1 MSAAFLKSQSLRKSS
16 LVEIKK
22 AAAAVLHLK
31 LSFFVSGR
39 SAKPD
44 PKEIKIFPKKKSE
57 ESKTFT
63 CNSRDFSTKPILNLL
78 TAVV

>member
-1 MSAAFLKSQSLRKSS
+1 MHLVGRCLRPFLKSHSLRKSN

-22 AAAAVLHLK
+22 AAAAAVLHLK
-31 LSFFVSGR
+31 LLFFVSGR

-63 CNSRDFSTKPILNLL
+63 CNSRDFSTKPIF
-78 TAVV
+78 